1 MNASPE
7 SISPSVERREV
18 ILNRI
23 EHLTALPLLLLSF
36 AIIPLLV
43 GPRCWELPD
52 AREQLFFTLEIFI
65 WPIFAADL
73 ILKVIVAP
81 HRLQYIRRHSL
92 EAKVVLVPWFRPLRI
107 IRVFLFGFRG
117 VMGVRRMMTVDFLL
131 VYAMGLVIIAATIV
145 TSVEITA
152 SSQITS
158 FEDALW

>member
-1 MNASPE
+1 M
-7 SISPSVERREV
+7 
-18 ILNRI
+18 ILNRF

-65 WPIFAADL
+65 WPVFAADL

-81 HRLQYIRRHSL
+81 HRLRYIPRHLL

-107 IRVFLFGFRG
+107 IRVFLFGFRE
-117 VMGVRRMMTVDFLL
+117 VMGVRRMIQVDLFL

>member
-7 SISPSVERREV
+7 SISPSIERREV

-36 AIIPLLV
+36 VIIPLLV

-92 EAKVVLVPWFRPLRI
+92 EAIVVLVPWFPLRI